1 MRIYGVHHNRLSVS
15 QYVAGMTRIGIY
27 GVEATYHARGKGY
40 GLAVSFCWDRACTS
54 RSYLGGWRLP
64 SSSARTASMMRL
76 VAYSMLISLVLMT
89 KW

>member
-1 MRIYGVHHNRLSVS
+1 MTWVLWRWWWVV
-15 QYVAGMTRIGIY
+15 GMTHGAA
-27 GVEATYHARGKGY
+27 GTAP
-40 GLAVSFCWDRACTS
+40 FCWDRACTS
-54 RSYLGGWRLP
+54 RSYLGGSRRP